1 GTADPDCL
9 GAGARHG
16 PPGRSRAFSAPA
28 GARARTGMIVE
39 EDIAAQA
46 DTLAPAW
53 AKLDGAR
60 IFMTGGTGFIGRWM
74 LEALLRAP
82 IEAPVTVLSR
92 NPRRFAE
99 PAPQLADRVPAV
111 YGDG

>member
-39 EDIAAQA
+39 EDMAAQA

-74 LEALLRAP
+74 LEALLRGP
-82 IEAPVTVLSR
+82 IEGQVTVVSR
-92 NPRRFAE
+92 SPRRFAGR
-99 PAPQLADRVPAV
+99 APHRTDRVTL
-111 YGDG
+111 GEG

>member
-16 PPGRSRAFSAPA
+16 PPGRSRAFPAPA
-28 GARARTGMIVE
+28 GARARPCMIVD

-82 IEAPVTVLSR
+82 IEVEGTGLSR
-92 NPRRFAE
+92 YPGRFAGR
-99 PAPQLADRVPAV
+99 APQL
-111 YGDG
+111 GD